1 MILPSIP
8 ADLAAAATVRMIRAA
23 IGAAHRDAGAD
34 DPTAHDGVRRVL
46 QGLTRQAV
54 GRGRGQAQGLTADD
68 CAAILATASIPR
80 RTGRGVESET
90 AAAERG
96 AVDRAIV
103 SLLFQGGLRRSEA
116 AALRRRAG
124 RDRRARRAGLRPPLE
139 NRPGRH
145 RGGRALPQER
155 VRRGAS
161 PTPRPAHCAAI
172 RAAPGADRPGARR
185 PQRPVDSAPP
195 HRRGQAAGI
204 DGRITGHSGRVGLA
218 SELTARGC

>member
-80 RTGRGVESET
+80 RTGRLFHPSGVTGTVVMLS
-90 AAAERG
+90 
-96 AVDRAIV
+96 I
-103 SLLFQGGLRRSEA
+103 
-116 AALRRRAG
+116 RRAPT
-124 RDRRARRAGLRPPLE
+124 RTDRRVSCSLGPPC
-139 NRPGRH
+139 
-145 RGGRALPQER
+145 GG
-155 VRRGAS
+155 
-161 PTPRPAHCAAI
+161 
-172 RAAPGADRPGARR
+172 
-185 PQRPVDSAPP
+185 
-195 HRRGQAAGI
+195 
-204 DGRITGHSGRVGLA
+204 TG
-218 SELTARGC
+218 